1 MTISAILTVVRGP
14 SAPYTTP
21 AECKNCTAELLADM
35 NEVLIRYLLAHR
47 RPTITTASLL
57 RYLEQHN
64 RVLQLPA
71 ADLQVQA

>member
-35 NEVLIRYLLAHR
+35 NEVLIRYLLHTVDQ
-47 RPTITTASLL
+47 PLL
-57 RYLEQHN
+57 QPHC
-64 RVLQLPA
+64 
-71 ADLQVQA
+71 